1 MPLGP
6 GTPLCSMRYFLQQA
20 GGPPQAATVA
30 GPASRGGDSRG
41 GEIGGSARV
50 GPGSTSDV
58 EFSVIVNVF
67 NHESTIANV
76 VRCHPDRC
84 KREFHTDHRSQTR
97 YVCGTQSQH
106 TVTAH
111 SHSIQSQ
118 HTVTAHSHRLDL
130 HAAFHRASPLFI
142 TSIPR
147 IWRSACCNPA
157 RAKVP
162 PCR

>member
-1 MPLGP
+1 MGP

-76 VRCHPDRC
+76 VRCHPDAS
-84 KREFHTDHRSQTR
+84 ENFTQITDHRPDMYAAHSHS
-97 YVCGTQSQH
+97 TQSQH
-106 TVTAH
+106 TVTAY

-118 HTVTAHSHRLDL
+118 HTVTD
-130 HAAFHRASPLFI
+130 
-142 TSIPR
+142 
-147 IWRSACCNPA
+147 
-157 RAKVP
+157 
-162 PCR
+162 